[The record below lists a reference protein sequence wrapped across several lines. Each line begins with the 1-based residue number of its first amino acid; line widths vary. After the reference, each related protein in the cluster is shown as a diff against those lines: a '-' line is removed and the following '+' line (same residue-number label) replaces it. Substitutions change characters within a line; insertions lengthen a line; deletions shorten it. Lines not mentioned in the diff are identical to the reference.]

1 MELSLKG
8 PANWLVNKSDFPQS
22 GLVLRE
28 SCNCPSSTCYFPVV
42 LTPAPPSG
50 DLGLAL
56 PALRS
61 PPVAVI
67 SLVVDK
73 GRGLPET
80 KHWPGTE
87 PASQPRPH
95 LPLGKLTVH
104 GKSSLT
110 SKELLILEEL
120 CVPDFDL
127 PQIRSLHTP
136 KRPFYI
142 SEARSWLSLL
152 LTCGAALPSTLTV
165 AHPPSKM
172 GPWAACPGQ
181 KP

>member
-8 PANWLVNKSDFPQS
+8 PVNGLVNKSDFPQS

-56 PALRS
+56 PDLCS

-67 SLVVDK
+67 SLVVDR

-80 KHWPGTE
+80 KHWPGAE

-95 LPLGKLTVH
+95 LPLGKPTIH
-104 GKSSLT
+104 WKFSLT
-110 SKELLILEEL
+110 GITWGSFPGTNSQLSEREEMETQTL
-120 CVPDFDL
+120 RIDL
-127 PQIRSLHTP
+127 
-136 KRPFYI
+136 
-142 SEARSWLSLL
+142 
-152 LTCGAALPSTLTV
+152 
-165 AHPPSKM
+165 
-172 GPWAACPGQ
+172 
-181 KP
+181 

>member
-8 PANWLVNKSDFPQS
+8 PENWLVNRSDFPQS

-28 SCNCPSSTCYFPVV
+28 SWNCPSPTCYFPVV

-50 DLGLAL
+50 DLGPAL
-56 PALRS
+56 PALHS

-67 SLVVDK
+67 SLVVDR

-80 KHWPGTE
+80 KHWPGAE
-87 PASQPRPH
+87 PASQPHPH

-110 SKELLILEEL
+110 GITWASFPGPDSQPSEREGTETQTLRLNLWSHLGKERVGRNEK
-120 CVPDFDL
+120 V
-127 PQIRSLHTP
+127 
-136 KRPFYI
+136 
-142 SEARSWLSLL
+142 A
-152 LTCGAALPSTLTV
+152 LTCVGFLGGLS
-165 AHPPSKM
+165 
-172 GPWAACPGQ
+172 W
-181 KP
+181 

>member
-1 MELSLKG
+1 MCMIQRDHPHPKRTKGNQRSRCTPLLPGQSLPGRCSPADADVCRHSQPAPTLSSLG
-8 PANWLVNKSDFPQS
+8 WWGWPLTFHCYAWLFSKRES
-22 GLVLRE
+22 GLSV
-28 SCNCPSSTCYFPVV
+28 
-42 LTPAPPSG
+42 
-50 DLGLAL
+50 
-56 PALRS
+56 
-61 PPVAVI
+61 
-67 SLVVDK
+67 
-73 GRGLPET
+73 PE
-80 KHWPGTE
+80 
-87 PASQPRPH
+87 
-95 LPLGKLTVH
+95 
-104 GKSSLT
+104 

>member
-8 PANWLVNKSDFPQS
+8 PVNWLVNKSDFSQS
-22 GLVLRE
+22 GLVLHK

-67 SLVVDK
+67 SLVVDR

-80 KHWPGTE
+80 KHWPGAE
-87 PASQPRPH
+87 PASQPHPH

-104 GKSSLT
+104 GKPSLT
-110 SKELLILEEL
+110 GITWGSFQGTNSQSSEREEMETQILRIDLWSHLGMERVGRIEKVVLIWAS
-120 CVPDFDL
+120 
-127 PQIRSLHTP
+127 Q
-136 KRPFYI
+136 
-142 SEARSWLSLL
+142 
-152 LTCGAALPSTLTV
+152 V
-165 AHPPSKM
+165 A
-172 GPWAACPGQ
+172 
-181 KP
+181 